1 LHHLIQAYIRLD
13 TFYCT
18 ADVQNS
24 VHEYRLHQNDEN
36 MSVNG
41 LLKSIIAHRNNTLTI
56 NYINIE
62 ESLFNIE
69 EKKEDGVVNW
79 SKINY
84 NYC

>member
-13 TFYCT
+13 TFYCFV
-18 ADVQNS
+18 DIQNS
-24 VHEYRLHQNDEN
+24 VPEHHLHQNDEKK
-36 MSVNG
+36 SVIVHQ
-41 LLKSIIAHRNNTLTI
+41 KSAIAYQNTTLTT
-56 NYINIE
+56 NYINVE

-69 EKKEDGVVNW
+69 EKKEDGVVNL